1 VQPRTLEPAEARDHR
16 LADESFDALTAEL
29 LVERTRV
36 TAWIGVTLFPAFGF
50 LDLVAYP
57 DQAGRFL
64 WWRLACALVM
74 VGVAL
79 ATRRPLGRWRP
90 LPAYAAYLSV
100 GLTIAAMVYDTGG
113 QGSPYYVGLCMVALT
128 VVLVM
133 PWSTRHTA
141 GTCALLYAAYV
152 APAPFFPSSASVGV
166 IATSH
171 FFLLTSAL
179 LAAIGTHLGYKS
191 RRRQF
196 DLTWTLDRR
205 SKELAHANE
214 RLRELDAAKA
224 RFFANVSHEL
234 RTPLTLMLTP
244 LESALERTMNPELRG
259 ELGTFQAA
267 ATRLSTLID
276 DLLDIAE
283 IDSGG
288 RKLRKAP
295 LRLDLLADEVVRAAK
310 PFAHEH
316 SITLQLR
323 CAPDLPAAMLDRS
336 AMEQILYNL
345 VSNALKFTPA
355 GGRVEVGV
363 EEDASGLLRA
373 WVEDTGLGIPAERLA
388 TVFERFGHNTET
400 VHAKGS
406 GLGLSLVKEH
416 AEAHGGSVAV
426 HSDGANGTRFEV
438 LLPLGGARTE
448 LLCVTPNDPDD
459 ASLPGARRRPMSFAS
474 ALAERNS
481 AHSVRNAEREDHG
494 DADAPT
500 VLVVDDDPQ
509 MRSLVAR
516 SLADAYRIVEAPDG
530 RAALRAFAEFDPDVI
545 VSDIGMP
552 VMDGIEMC
560 RRLRR
565 EPGGDRVPLL
575 FLTARAGDD
584 PRLQGLEE
592 GANDY
597 LTKPFS
603 KRELRARVRNFAQ
616 LRKTQRRLA
625 GALSSERQARD
636 ELVRSEK
643 LAGLGKMAIEV
654 GHEINNPLNFVLG
667 YAQRLQRDADRV
679 LGEVN
684 EQGATPSEALA
695 RFPDLL
701 ERIVDGGLRIKRIV
715 QALRSLSAKPCRALG
730 PVDVDQ
736 EVDAI
741 VRLFEGDLPP
751 GVVIDRVPGPGGRV
765 LAPSTGIGQVVTN
778 LLSNAIKA
786 VEPTA
791 TPAEPLTITVAT
803 APGEDGRSLTIVVRD
818 PGCGM
823 DARTAEQ
830 VFDAFFTTRTSGEG
844 LGVGMALVRSIVTQD
859 IGGAIDFDSAPGRGT
874 EMRVT
879 LPLADFSPGRA
890 SLDEAA

>member
-1 VQPRTLEPAEARDHR
+1 MHPRTLEPAEARDHR
-16 LADESFDALTAEL
+16 LADESFDSLTAEL

-36 TAWIGVTLFPAFGF
+36 TAWIGVTLFPVFGF

-152 APAPFFPSSASVGV
+152 APAPFFDSSASLGV
-166 IATSH
+166 VATSH

-244 LESALERTMNPELRG
+244 LESALERTMAPELRG
-259 ELGTFQAA
+259 ELGMFQAA

-295 LRLDLLADEVVRAAK
+295 LRLDLLADEVVRAAR

-316 SITLQLR
+316 SITLELR

-363 EEDASGLLRA
+363 EEAAPGLLRA
-373 WVEDTGLGIPAERLA
+373 WV
-388 TVFERFGHNTET
+388 
-400 VHAKGS
+400 
-406 GLGLSLVKEH
+406 
-416 AEAHGGSVAV
+416 
-426 HSDGANGTRFEV
+426 
-438 LLPLGGARTE
+438 
-448 LLCVTPNDPDD
+448 
-459 ASLPGARRRPMSFAS
+459 
-474 ALAERNS
+474 
-481 AHSVRNAEREDHG
+481 
-494 DADAPT
+494 
-500 VLVVDDDPQ
+500 
-509 MRSLVAR
+509 
-516 SLADAYRIVEAPDG
+516 
-530 RAALRAFAEFDPDVI
+530 
-545 VSDIGMP
+545 
-552 VMDGIEMC
+552 
-560 RRLRR
+560 
-565 EPGGDRVPLL
+565 
-575 FLTARAGDD
+575 
-584 PRLQGLEE
+584 
-592 GANDY
+592 
-597 LTKPFS
+597 
-603 KRELRARVRNFAQ
+603 
-616 LRKTQRRLA
+616 
-625 GALSSERQARD
+625 
-636 ELVRSEK
+636 
-643 LAGLGKMAIEV
+643 
-654 GHEINNPLNFVLG
+654 
-667 YAQRLQRDADRV
+667 
-679 LGEVN
+679 
-684 EQGATPSEALA
+684 
-695 RFPDLL
+695 
-701 ERIVDGGLRIKRIV
+701 
-715 QALRSLSAKPCRALG
+715 
-730 PVDVDQ
+730 
-736 EVDAI
+736 
-741 VRLFEGDLPP
+741 
-751 GVVIDRVPGPGGRV
+751 
-765 LAPSTGIGQVVTN
+765 
-778 LLSNAIKA
+778 
-786 VEPTA
+786 
-791 TPAEPLTITVAT
+791 IT
-803 APGEDGRSLTIVVRD
+803 
-818 PGCGM
+818 
-823 DARTAEQ
+823 
-830 VFDAFFTTRTSGEG
+830 
-844 LGVGMALVRSIVTQD
+844 
-859 IGGAIDFDSAPGRGT
+859 
-874 EMRVT
+874 
-879 LPLADFSPGRA
+879 
-890 SLDEAA
+890 